1 MAACGRKLSARR
13 ALRAVGCIALLG
25 ALAACAGGHGRGGNA
40 ANYSAPGPPSDPWG
54 PYISEAATRFQV
66 PETWVREVMRR
77 ESGGKQYLGGSLTT
91 SSAGAMGLMQVMP
104 GTYEELRRRHGL
116 GSDPYDPHD
125 NILAGTAYLREM
137 YERYG
142 TPGFLAAYNA
152 GPRRVDRY
160 LAGGRLP
167 DETVNYVAAIAPRL
181 GGSGAVGARRAYAS
195 TARQG
200 RVPVVAAMQ
209 PIASPGDPGFPVR
222 VAAGM
227 APIASPGDP
236 GMPSAQTATMA
247 PIASP
252 GDPGVLP
259 ATAYA
264 STMAPIASP
273 GDPGIAP
280 AAGAT
285 VASPYPPPSSGSFL
299 RTASTFVIP
308 SASAAET
315 RLPPP
320 PATRAACRLVSLAP
334 SASARSGFSRPAAG
348 YGIQVGAF
356 GSPAEARGAAED
368 ARRLAGSMPLD
379 ASTVLGTVTR
389 SDGRVL
395 FRARLMGMQPA
406 AASSACERLQ
416 ARRMPCFVVPPEAG
430 TS

>member
-1 MAACGRKLSARR
+1 MAACGRTLSARR
-13 ALRAVGCIALLG
+13 ALRAVGCLALLS
-25 ALAACAGGHGRGGNA
+25 ALAACAGGHGRGGSA
-40 ANYSAPGPPSDPWG
+40 AHYSAPGPPSDPWG
-54 PYISEAATRFQV
+54 PYISEAASRFQV

-77 ESGGKQYLGGSLTT
+77 ESGGKQYLGGGLTT

-181 GGSGAVGARRAYAS
+181 SGSGAIGARGPYVG

-200 RVPVVAAMQ
+200 RVQVAAAMQ
-209 PIASPGDPGFPVR
+209 PIASPGDPGFPVQ

-236 GMPSAQTATMA
+236 GMPSVQTAAMA

-273 GDPGIAP
+273 GDPGMAP
-280 AAGAT
+280 AAPPA
-285 VASPYPPPSSGSFL
+285 PYAPMPPGSFL

-315 RLPPP
+315 RFAPP
-320 PATRAACRLVSLAP
+320 PATRAASRLVSLVP
-334 SASARSGFSRPAAG
+334 PASARSGFSRPAAG

-368 ARRLAGSMPLD
+368 ARRLAGSVPLD

-406 AASSACERLQ
+406 AANSACERLQ
-416 ARRMPCFVVPPEAG
+416 ARRLPCFVVPPEG